1 MARQRETWSQKVH
14 QYAAFTAITMNLRS
28 LLWCPLLMLRYGLG
42 TFGVCYVIVVALICY
57 PVLYIESALSQF
69 TKSGN
74 RGIFNC
80 CPLFRGLSY
89 SMAYFAVMANLP
101 QYSTVSHAI
110 MYVIHSLRGG
120 GPWSSCDVASE
131 TQDNSSCYAPSTEY
145 IPCETVAT
153 VLARRFS
160 ESGVEDGYPLFS
172 RGRVTIVPIDEFNN
186 ASTECLPGDESA
198 VTKFYNNA
206 ILGLGSG
213 VSDLWAVNWDTLFVS
228 AAVFVL
234 LFLLVC
240 DGLPNM
246 RYSLYVLA
254 TSQYTLLVGA
264 ARCDSVARGCF
275 RWPLSADLCG
285 SSMLSYASRDITC
298 VLVLDTVKCLATA
311 SMVFF
316 VLGSYARKTGLE
328 IDQIMAGSVVED
340 VAFLQIPEAF
350 LSTETSGVLLLAFFL
365 FVTIVG
371 LGSLV

>member
-42 TFGVCYVIVVALICY
+42 TFGLCYVIVVALICY

-110 MYVIHSLRGG
+110 MYVIHSLWGG
-120 GPWSSCDVASE
+120 GPWSSCDVASG

-160 ESGVEDGYPLFS
+160 GSGVEDGYPLFS

-254 TSQYTLLVGA
+254 TSQYTLLLVLLTATVMHEGA
-264 ARCDSVARGCF
+264 FDGLYQLPVWKLDAFVRFSLWEDMVAFTAFGIGLGGYGISFITSHNSF
-275 RWPLSADLCG
+275 RNNFIT
-285 SSMLSYASRDITC
+285 DITY
-298 VLVLDTVKCLATA
+298 VLVLDTVKCVATA

-328 IDQIMAGSVVED
+328 IDQIVAGSK
-340 VAFLQIPEAF
+340 
-350 LSTETSGVLLLAFFL
+350 
-365 FVTIVG
+365 
-371 LGSLV
+371 